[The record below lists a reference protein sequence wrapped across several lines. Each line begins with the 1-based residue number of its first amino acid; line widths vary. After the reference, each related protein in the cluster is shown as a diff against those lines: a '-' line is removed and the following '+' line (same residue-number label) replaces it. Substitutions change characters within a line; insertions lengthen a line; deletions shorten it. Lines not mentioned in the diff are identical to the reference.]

1 MSFEGVIGQRLAVG
15 LIKRAIEEKRFSH
28 SYLFLGPDGVGK
40 LLVANLFA
48 KTLNCLRG
56 GIEPCG
62 ECLSCRKIEDKNHPD
77 VQWLTRRIRD
87 AKSDASDGWLH
98 PNSFEPRKKTP
109 QIGIEMIRFM
119 QKPLSL
125 KPYEGKFKFCIIEGA
140 DYMTDEAA
148 NSLLKTLEEPPKGA
162 IIILLAAN
170 AFRLMPT
177 IISRCQKIPF
187 YPLDVFSVK
196 NELMRRYCLEED
208 YAVSIARFAQGS
220 LGRAIETVEEKL
232 FDVRDKAIGEFL
244 FANEDLPDGG
254 LRYDDSREKA
264 NEILAMLALYL
275 RDILVFN
282 VSGDRGLLLNADKAD
297 RIALDSKAY
306 TAEKIEE
313 MIKAVCVTQDNIN
326 SNVNIKI
333 ALSWMKL
340 NITQ

>member
-1 MSFEGVIGQRLAVG
+1 MSFEGVIGQKLAVG
-15 LIKRAIEEKRFSH
+15 LIKRAVEEKRFSH
-28 SYLFLGPDGVGK
+28 SYLFLGPNGVGK
-40 LLVANLFA
+40 LLVAKLFA

-87 AKSDASDGWLH
+87 AKSDVSDGWLH
-98 PNSFEPRKKTP
+98 PNSFEPRKKNP
-109 QIGIEMIRFM
+109 QIGIEMVRFM
-119 QKPLSL
+119 QKNLSL

-140 DYMTDEAA
+140 DYMTEEAA
-148 NSLLKTLEEPPKGA
+148 NSLLKTLEETPKGA

-170 AFRLMPT
+170 VFRLMPT

-187 YPLDVFSVK
+187 YPLDVSSVK
-196 NELMRRYCLEED
+196 NELTRRYCFEED
-208 YAVSIARFAQGS
+208 YAASIARFAQGS

-232 FDVRDKAIGEFL
+232 FDIREKAIGEFI
-244 FANEDLPDGG
+244 FDNQASHEGG
-254 LRYDDSREKA
+254 IRYDESREKV
-264 NEILAMLALYL
+264 NEALDMLALYL
-275 RDILVFN
+275 RDILIFN

-297 RIALDSKAY
+297 RIALDSKDY

-313 MIKAVCVTQDNIN
+313 MLKAVCIAQDNIN
-326 SNVNIKI
+326 SNVNVKI

-340 NITQ
+340 NMI